1 MQAKWLLLILSVSFA
16 SLTVA
21 QKSREAPAGKR
32 PTSASVPTFKLTF
45 VQKTDA
51 PRLAASQVIYG
62 PMGCSP
68 DGAAF
73 LETASPSDLQKNA
86 LSSLAVSHDS
96 YSAVN
101 YSLDTISDLH
111 DARLRS
117 YFAAESEVLVLANA
131 TRDDALSTSKRT
143 LVVPSTGE
151 SFERNIKSGR
161 RHDYLVTFDRRGNYK
176 SAVELDVPFKVSKVA
191 VFASGQFLVIG
202 SDSEHKTI
210 VAFVSAD
217 GSLQRFLDAEKP
229 LLGSEKMM
237 EAVGVLKKQSPAVQA
252 NPHPILGLAQIVPF
266 QDKLLFALSG
276 MRWILEITPGG
287 AIRRVPIRLPP
298 GLVIDHF
305 IPSQEMWY
313 IALRTYGAESNQD
326 QESAFYEVSPFNGTI
341 TKRLETTPEYVSEIA
356 CEHDGEFR
364 ALLYDVNGQILLIGK
379 P

>member
-117 YFAAESEVLVLANA
+117 YFAAESEVLVL
-131 TRDDALSTSKRT
+131 
-143 LVVPSTGE
+143 
-151 SFERNIKSGR
+151 
-161 RHDYLVTFDRRGNYK
+161 
-176 SAVELDVPFKVSKVA
+176 
-191 VFASGQFLVIG
+191 
-202 SDSEHKTI
+202 
-210 VAFVSAD
+210 
-217 GSLQRFLDAEKP
+217 
-229 LLGSEKMM
+229 
-237 EAVGVLKKQSPAVQA
+237 
-252 NPHPILGLAQIVPF
+252 
-266 QDKLLFALSG
+266 
-276 MRWILEITPGG
+276 
-287 AIRRVPIRLPP
+287 
-298 GLVIDHF
+298 
-305 IPSQEMWY
+305 
-313 IALRTYGAESNQD
+313 
-326 QESAFYEVSPFNGTI
+326 
-341 TKRLETTPEYVSEIA
+341 
-356 CEHDGEFR
+356 
-364 ALLYDVNGQILLIGK
+364 
-379 P
+379 